1 MEYLR
6 PLAQAVLLIYLFSI
20 CHALTAALV
29 TSITLRRSLLALA
42 SSAAVTL
49 RRSLLALAS
58 SAAVLFIFGTV
69 LQRAKV

>member
-29 TSITLRRSLLALA
+29 TSITLRRSRLALA
-42 SSAAVTL
+42 SRAT
-49 RRSLLALAS
+49 
-58 SAAVLFIFGTV
+58 VLFIFGTV